1 MAEDECAFYLNE
13 APRRAWGWKGERVI
27 SWRPGNIIEH
37 YTLLLC
43 IRNINGKGVIHW
55 KLIEKGAKAV
65 DFHDFIKEIY
75 FLNDE
80 KYYLLLDNAS
90 IHKAIKACLKK
101 DRLPIREL
109 FTQMNIDPL
118 YLVPYTPQLNPVELC
133 FNFLRKFVE
142 EHEPRTYEELK
153 WVIEKGIEELQE
165 KDITKY
171 FEHCL
176 NYDFSKNEQYF
187 AHCNKH

>member
-1 MAEDECAFYLNE
+1 QPVSRSTISRLYKKYGITHKKIGYHYSEQQSFLEKIKPFVDKVKSLSLSQLMAEDECAFYLNE
-13 APRRAWGWKGERVI
+13 APRRAWGWKGER
-27 SWRPGNIIEH
+27 
-37 YTLLLC
+37 
-43 IRNINGKGVIHW
+43 KGT
-55 KLIEKGAKAV
+55 KAV

-153 WVIEKGIEELQE
+153 
-165 KDITKY
+165 
-171 FEHCL
+171 
-176 NYDFSKNEQYF
+176 
-187 AHCNKH
+187 